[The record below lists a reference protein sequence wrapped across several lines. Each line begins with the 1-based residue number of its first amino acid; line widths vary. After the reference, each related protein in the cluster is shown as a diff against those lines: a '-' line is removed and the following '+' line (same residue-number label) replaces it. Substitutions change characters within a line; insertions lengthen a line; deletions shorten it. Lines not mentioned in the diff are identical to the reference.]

1 MCLSLCLCVF
11 VFVCVYQS
19 MSISLE
25 LHIQFFMH
33 VTYACFLSSLI
44 VLRYIG
50 SLCLSLRPKFQT
62 LVCDQSVR
70 PH

>member
-50 SLCLSLRPKFQT
+50 SLCLALRPKSQT
-62 LVCDQSVR
+62 LV
-70 PH
+70 